1 MEINRGSLVL
11 LLLLV
16 IRGMLKWM
24 AAATVTKKTDN
35 NKNYDVLPMQKQVEI
50 VPETILRVVHKRL

>member
-35 NKNYDVLPMQKQVEI
+35 NKNYDVLPMQTQVEI
-50 VPETILRVVHKRL
+50 VLVTILCVVHKR

>member
-35 NKNYDVLPMQKQVEI
+35 NKNYDVLPMQTQVEI
-50 VPETILRVVHKRL
+50 VPVTILRVVHKW